1 MTDEATKELF
11 LSLRPALTRFLA
23 ARGLG
28 TDEAQDAVQD
38 LFLKLDGMRLEG
50 IADPRAYLYR
60 AADNLVLD
68 RRRSALRRL
77 NRETRWGGLAAPI
90 GPGIDPQPSIET
102 LLIDRERLTAVA
114 DALAALPDRTADIFR
129 RFRLLG
135 EPQRD
140 IAGALGISLSAVE
153 KHLQRAY
160 ATVVDARRR
169 IDADFTHPRGHSPGG
184 ESDAA

>member
-1 MTDEATKELF
+1 MSDENTQQLF
-11 LSLRPALTRFLA
+11 LALRPALIRFLA

-28 TDEAQDAVQD
+28 ADEAQDAVQD
-38 LFLKLDGMRLEG
+38 LFLKLDGMRLDA

-68 RRRSALRRL
+68 RRRSGFRRL

-114 DALAALPDRTADIFR
+114 DALAGLPERTAEIFR

-135 EPQRD
+135 EPQRE
-140 IAGALGISLSAVE
+140 IAQTLGISLSAVE

-160 ATVVDARRR
+160 AAVVDARRR
-169 IDADFTHPRGHSPGG
+169 LDVDFGSPRGHSSGG